1 MKTIKV
7 IITIVT
13 MFIAI
18 GTTKAQ
24 NISDMLNDPKQQT
37 EILNAISQNDG
48 LIIKL
53 IDMMKDNERG
63 MNLMM
68 EGMMQFAKEN
78 PTMAMNM
85 GMMMMKDQSMMN
97 TMMEQMMQKAS
108 QDSSMSMS
116 MCKMM
121 MENKDMKSM
130 MQNMMNKDNMVE
142 NHIMHNDDHKMK
154 CMDKHDMM
162 NNGDKMEN
170 HKMQNDKHDMKDTD
184 MQNDKNDNDNDS
196 KDGHSMHH

>member
-37 EILNAISQNDG
+37 EILNAITQNDG

-78 PTMAMNM
+78 PTMATNM
-85 GMMMMKDQSMMN
+85 GMMMMKDKSMMN
-97 TMMEQMMQKAS
+97 TMMEQMMQKAG

-121 MENKDMKSM
+121 MENKNMKSM
-130 MQNMMNKDNMVE
+130 MQNMMNNGNMME
-142 NHIMHNDDHKMK
+142 NHKMHNDDHKMK
-154 CMDKHDMM
+154 CMDKH
-162 NNGDKMEN
+162 G
-170 HKMQNDKHDMKDTD
+170 MKDTD
-184 MQNDKNDNDNDS
+184 EQNGKNEHDNDG
-196 KDGHSMHH
+196 KDGHSMQFFN

>member
-18 GTTKAQ
+18 STTKAQ
-24 NISDMLNDPKQQT
+24 SINDMLNDPKQQT

-63 MNLMM
+63 MNLIM
-68 EGMMQFAKEN
+68 EGMMQIAKEN
-78 PTMAMNM
+78 PNMAMNM
-85 GMMMMKDQSMMN
+85 GMMMMKDKSMMN
-97 TMMEQMMQKAS
+97 TMMEQMMQNAG

-121 MENKDMKSM
+121 MENKNMKSM
-130 MQNMMNKDNMVE
+130 MQNMINNGNMME
-142 NHIMHNDDHKMK
+142 NHKMNSDDHKMK
-154 CMDKHDMM
+154 CMDKHEMM
-162 NNGDKMEN
+162 NNGNMMEN
-170 HKMQNDKHDMKDTD
+170 HKMNNDNTDMKDTD
-184 MQNDKNDNDNDS
+184 KQDNNDKDD
-196 KDGHSMHH
+196 HSMHH

>member
-7 IITIVT
+7 IIIIVT
-13 MFIAI
+13 MFITI
-18 GTTKAQ
+18 STTKAQ

-48 LIIKL
+48 LITKL
-53 IDMMKDNERG
+53 IDMMKENEKG

-68 EGMMQFAKEN
+68 AGMMQFAKEN
-78 PTMAMNM
+78 PNMAMNM
-85 GMMMMKDQSMMN
+85 GMMMMKDKSMMN
-97 TMMEQMMQKAS
+97 TMMEQMMEKAS

-130 MQNMMNKDNMVE
+130 MNNGNMME
-142 NHIMHNDDHKMK
+142 NHKMHNDDHKMK
-154 CMDKHDMM
+154 CMDKHGMM

-196 KDGHSMHH
+196 KDGHSMRLFN